1 MKDTK
6 ATIYSI
12 AAVLAF
18 FAMYGVGT
26 VAKALTSLFI

>member
-1 MKDTK
+1 MKDTQ
-6 ATIYSI
+6 ATIYT
-12 AAVLAF
+12 AAAILAF